1 MSYWLMKSEP
11 SVFTIEDLEK
21 SPKQTVKW
29 IPTKGIRNYQ
39 ARNFIRDRI
48 KINDKIF
55 FYHSNIAIPHI
66 VGLAEVISEPYP
78 DHFALDKTHKYYDPK
93 SAPDNTRWFMLDI
106 KPIKKLDNIVTLESI
121 KNNPKLK
128 DMVLVNR
135 SRLSIQPVTKS
146 EWELIIDM
154 SLS

>member
-1 MSYWLMKSEP
+1 
-11 SVFTIEDLEK
+11 
-21 SPKQTVKW
+21 
-29 IPTKGIRNYQ
+29 
-39 ARNFIRDRI
+39 
-48 KINDKIF
+48 
-55 FYHSNIAIPHI
+55 
-66 VGLAEVISEPYP
+66 
-78 DHFALDKTHKYYDPK
+78 
-93 SAPDNTRWFMLDI
+93 MLDI